1 MRIADKMNYD
11 QVNSSIAKNRSEMTN
26 LQNQAS
32 TQKRVTKPSDD
43 PVAASRVLSSKT
55 EQRGVDQF
63 IKNMNYAKSFLDFS
77 ESALGELSEV
87 MMRAKE
93 LAISQSDDAAA
104 SSTSRR
110 IVATEVGQ
118 LFDQAVQI
126 GNRKLGERYIF
137 GGYKTNEPP
146 FDIDGLYHGDRGEMK
161 IHIDKDSFLS
171 MNMPGNVVFQGVGL
185 SRDGTGFRTEKQA
198 RTVNEFRDQKKAIA
212 DQSKRLSDAPPI
224 EDNVEKIESERGP
237 ASLRP
242 LQLGKDAKSELM
254 GGHEVEAGSVS
265 NEDNSGISVLDT
277 LKKFKTALM
286 ANDKE
291 GVQESLDRLDDALQ
305 QVVMSRT
312 QLGSRVMAIDN
323 TMNSL
328 QTANVDLKTDIS
340 GLEDADTFEVIS
352 NINKTQDTLQ
362 ATLATSGKLIQ
373 KSLMDF
379 IS

>member
-11 QVNSSIAKNRSEMTN
+11 QVNSSIAKNRSEMTS

-43 PVAASRVLSSKT
+43 PVAASRVLFSKT

-87 MMRAKE
+87 LMRAKE

-118 LFDQAVQI
+118 LFDQSVQI

-137 GGYKTNEPP
+137 GGYKTNEAP
-146 FDIDGLYHGDRGEMK
+146 FDIDGNYHGDRGEMK

-198 RTVNEFRDQKKAIA
+198 RTVDELREQKEAVKNQA
-212 DQSKRLSDAPPI
+212 KRIEDAPPI
-224 EDNVEKIESERGP
+224 EDNVEKIETERGP

-265 NEDNSGISVLDT
+265 SEDNSGISVLDT
-277 LKKFKTALM
+277 LKKFKIALM
-286 ANDKE
+286 ANDKI
-291 GVQESLDRLDDALQ
+291 GVQESLDRIDEALQ

-328 QTANVDLKTDIS
+328 QTANVDLKTGIS
-340 GLEDADTFEVIS
+340 QLEDADTFEVIS

-362 ATLATSGKLIQ
+362 ATLATSGKMIQ